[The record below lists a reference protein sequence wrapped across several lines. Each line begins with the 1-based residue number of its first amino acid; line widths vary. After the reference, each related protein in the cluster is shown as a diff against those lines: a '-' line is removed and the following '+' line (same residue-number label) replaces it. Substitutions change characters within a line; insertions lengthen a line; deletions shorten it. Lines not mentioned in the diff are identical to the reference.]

1 MPKKKVDAITGR
13 RKTSRKPTVREEL
26 FGFNTK
32 TGKANTAK
40 KAFLRSLS
48 PLDLQR
54 RGRKSVLQS
63 TAEELT
69 KKKKKK
75 EKKAKKK

>member
-13 RKTSRKPTVREEL
+13 RKTSRKPTVKEEL

-40 KAFLRSLS
+40 ESFLKSLSSRSL
-48 PLDLQR
+48 
-54 RGRKSVLQS
+54 RKKG
-63 TAEELT
+63 
-69 KKKKKK
+69 KKSGLEKGIRKLIER